1 MTKEGEEEEE
11 EKKGPID
18 EYIESKKPLAPSKK
32 LQVYKDIVTQYED
45 SLKNIQFEH
54 GEEDEDQN
62 VPLVN
67 DEDEDISLIAKLE
80 NTAVNL
86 DYLLKKLE
94 KPKKQKLDYLDIKK
108 EIKKKSDASPNKS
121 AEPIR
126 EVEINDLG
134 DNLFE
139 GGENEAAPKKD
150 KNFIEE
156 NKKAHHT
163 KKSDVASLFKMNR
176 ELFPKNIPKYLNENK
191 LSRRELH
198 YVYILYKALCE
209 VTSQRHKEYN
219 GEDGI
224 DYHSFRNGIYQ
235 VFLQS
240 EELAEKIFYTID
252 FNFSG
257 FLNWDEFL
265 SAMVKI
271 RAKTM
276 RDKIDLFINIADE
289 DGNGLLSKVEIF
301 NLAKVCL
308 KKFMKDSEDGF
319 LDELCHYFTKLIF
332 SSVGISMDEEIPLQA
347 IKEAIISGNQ
357 ESDLLAMFC
366 GADI

>member
-1 MTKEGEEEEE
+1 
-11 EKKGPID
+11 
-18 EYIESKKPLAPSKK
+18 
-32 LQVYKDIVTQYED
+32 
-45 SLKNIQFEH
+45 
-54 GEEDEDQN
+54 
-62 VPLVN
+62 
-67 DEDEDISLIAKLE
+67 
-80 NTAVNL
+80 
-86 DYLLKKLE
+86 
-94 KPKKQKLDYLDIKK
+94 
-108 EIKKKSDASPNKS
+108 
-121 AEPIR
+121 
-126 EVEINDLG
+126 LG

-139 GGENEAAPKKD
+139 GGSEDATPKKN
-150 KNFIEE
+150 KNHIEE
-156 NKKAHHT
+156 NIKSHHT
-163 KKSDVASLFKMNR
+163 KKTDIDKLFKTNR
-176 ELFPKNIPKYLNENK
+176 DLFPMNIPKYLTENK

-219 GEDGI
+219 VEDGI

-276 RDKIDLFINIADE
+276 RDKIDLFINIADA
-289 DGNGLLSKVEIF
+289 DGNGLLSKQEVF
-301 NLAKVCL
+301 DLAKVCL
-308 KKFMKDSEDGF
+308 KKFIADAEDGF
-319 LDELCHYFTKLIF
+319 LNDLCEYFTKLIF
-332 SSVGISMDEEIPLQA
+332 SSVGIDMDDEIPLQA